1 MPKPTFQHMT
11 HNTVNVPGTVGTGDM
26 KNPGANAHNAATLAA
41 AFPQSWILDTEAKHP
56 GDATLTGDAAGVKA
70 HFNSTVMNYGV
81 LSAGATYYGLG
92 ATYTSAYDGA
102 PSIDK
107 ATGIL
112 KDYDNVVV
120 SGLAGGGP
128 GTAFTPNTASPTE
141 GVTPTNKPIAP
152 ALAVASPGGGAY
164 VGEALG
170 NPATTSATAGSM
182 TLSDFITP
190 GEFSKSTPNP

>member
-1 MPKPTFQHMT
+1 M
-11 HNTVNVPGTVGTGDM
+11 
-26 KNPGANAHNAATLAA
+26 
-41 AFPQSWILDTEAKHP
+41 
-56 GDATLTGDAAGVKA
+56 
-70 HFNSTVMNYGV
+70 
-81 LSAGATYYGLG
+81 G
-92 ATYTSAYDGA
+92 ATYTSAYSGA

-107 ATGIL
+107 ETGIL
-112 KDYDNVVV
+112 LDYNGDAI

-141 GVTPTNKPIAP
+141 GVTPANKPLPP

-164 VGEALG
+164 EGEGLG